1 MSKYCRQEG
10 CRALLDKGSYCEEH
24 KRKKKVQK
32 RYYSKNKSFYK
43 SDEWKSVADAVRF
56 RDKYKCSICHK
67 PVFGRDSQVDH
78 IKPIWLN
85 PNLRL
90 DMNNLRLV
98 CATCHPKV
106 EYRPQTQKEIEM
118 KKNYNPADYF

>member
-1 MSKYCRQEG
+1 M
-10 CRALLDKGSYCEEH
+10 
-24 KRKKKVQK
+24 
-32 RYYSKNKSFYK
+32 
-43 SDEWKSVADAVRF
+43 
-56 RDKYKCSICHK
+56 
-67 PVFGRDSQVDH
+67 FGRDSQVDH